1 MRVRAQAKW
10 VRTSARKARLVL
22 DHIRGRSVPEAR
34 TILAFTPRA
43 AATDIEKVLRS
54 AVANAEANHGLDGD
68 ELVVEAAFADEGPTL
83 KRWKPR
89 ARGRVNRIRKR
100 TCHVTLV
107 LAEVPEENTRRRPR
121 KQARDA
127 RVRTCGRGVHAEG
140 QDTTTQEGGGCLMG
154 QKVHPGGFRV
164 GVIHDWKSNW
174 WTGKPEFAAYLLED
188 VRIREHILG
197 KLSHAGLSD
206 ILIRKDK
213 QRITVDIY
221 TARPGIV
228 IGKSG
233 VEVDA
238 LRKELHAITKKNVHI
253 NINEIKRP
261 ELDAKLVAQ
270 SIAEQLENRVS
281 FRRAMKRS
289 LASAMRS
296 GAQGI
301 KITAAGRLG
310 GGEMSR
316 REMYSE
322 GRVPLHTIRA
332 DIDYGQAEAK
342 TTFGII
348 GVKVWVNKGEIMPE
362 GYDAPAA
369 RDTRLGDQDQA
380 RRRRGASAE
389 GLGASREGRGRGQDR
404 EGLGIMPRK
413 RRAVS
418 VQVAVGRGSARAA
431 TSSRG
436 RRRPRRRRPP
446 SSPRAG
452 ARRRARGAGRSG
464 DSRGDAR
471 GGRELMLMPRKTK
484 FRRHHRGH
492 RRGMSTGQTTVQFG
506 EYGLKALEAGWVTNR
521 QIEAARIAATRKIRR
536 SGKVW
541 INLFPDKPFTKKPAE
556 TRMGSGKGSPEGWV
570 AVVKPGRVMFEL
582 AGVDEPLA
590 KEALRLAGQ
599 KLPLKTKFVRR
610 EADLFES

>member
-1 MRVRAQAKW
+1 
-10 VRTSARKARLVL
+10 
-22 DHIRGRSVPEAR
+22 
-34 TILAFTPRA
+34 
-43 AATDIEKVLRS
+43 
-54 AVANAEANHGLDGD
+54 
-68 ELVVEAAFADEGPTL
+68 
-83 KRWKPR
+83 
-89 ARGRVNRIRKR
+89 
-100 TCHVTLV
+100 
-107 LAEVPEENTRRRPR
+107 
-121 KQARDA
+121 
-127 RVRTCGRGVHAEG
+127 
-140 QDTTTQEGGGCLMG
+140 MG

-174 WTGKPEFAAYLLED
+174 WTGKPEFADYILED
-188 VRIREHILG
+188 VKIREHILR

-238 LRKELHAITKKNVHI
+238 LRRELHAITKKNVHI

-270 SIAEQLENRVS
+270 SIAEQLQNRVS

-332 DIDYGQAEAK
+332 DIDYGFAEAR
-342 TTFGII
+342 TSFGAI

-362 GYDAPAA
+362 GYEGASSGRDA
-369 RDTRLGDQDQA
+369 RLGDQDQA

-389 GLGASREGRGRGQDR
+389 GLGASRERGGRSADR
-404 EGLGIMPRK
+404 EGLGIVPRK
-413 RRAVS
+413 RRG
-418 VQVAVGRGSARAA
+418 QRPGGRG
-431 TSSRG
+431 
-436 RRRPRRRRPP
+436 PRRSPAEQAAPETVTDAVTEETRVESQVEAPP
-446 SSPRAG
+446 VEPETPAQPEPAAEAAPETSEPAPD
-452 ARRRARGAGRSG
+452 ATPENG
-464 DSRGDAR
+464 DSA
-471 GGRELMLMPRKTK
+471 
-484 FRRHHRGH
+484 
-492 RRGMSTGQTTVQFG
+492 
-506 EYGLKALEAGWVTNR
+506 
-521 QIEAARIAATRKIRR
+521 
-536 SGKVW
+536 
-541 INLFPDKPFTKKPAE
+541 
-556 TRMGSGKGSPEGWV
+556 
-570 AVVKPGRVMFEL
+570 
-582 AGVDEPLA
+582 
-590 KEALRLAGQ
+590 
-599 KLPLKTKFVRR
+599 
-610 EADLFES
+610 